1 MTDLNAKEEPGEDD
15 PEDEDGSDEPVA
27 LVDGNGNPL
36 EDETGDLLI
45 EFDPEGDYNE
55 REALA
60 MANYDKANATSSPR
74 LVASV
79 TS

>member
-1 MTDLNAKEEPGEDD
+1 MTDLTAKEETAEDD
-15 PEDEDGSDEPVA
+15 AEDEDASDEPVA

-55 REALA
+55 WRI
-60 MANYDKANATSSPR
+60 MHKANATSSPR